1 MNFYFDTPIC
11 YLLCLSKLI
20 LKLSISCRVVL
31 TIRKLEKEILAM
43 KGHVMILATRSGD
56 MNNTHMNGL
65 NHKNRKVVFLNNS
78 FPIPFLEDPKNPHI
92 SYHFPYSLSSSTK
105 KEILDFCPTVIHNTS
120 PDFTGLCLVSFA
132 RKHQIPLMTTYHS
145 NFIDYM
151 DHYPGMRFV
160 KPFIKGWFLHY
171 YSFFQSVY
179 VPTPFIINQLK
190 KNLDLHQNVD
200 LKVWGRGIDLD
211 KFSPTCRSEEFRQK
225 YGIAPSEVVILFV
238 GRLVPEKRLDIFA
251 EVVQRLTKQGLPFKA
266 LVVGLG
272 TEMYE
277 NLPNTTYCG
286 WMSGSDLSVAYASS
300 DIFLFPSATETF
312 GNVTLEAAASG
323 LPLVV
328 EEKCSGHLVN
338 HGQNGFACAEGD
350 TDAFFNATLALVE
363 DSKKRKRFSEKSR
376 EHSLNFE
383 LHTVNNQMIKNYQH
397 TVDEFES
404 KYGKDHRMR
413 DMEWKSTG
421 FPGGD
426 IARPITVALVEI
438 FVILVL
444 RGIFAIGTSIMTISN
459 KMKGNPILPTQ
470 SSTNNG
476 SKEQPTSEQ
485 RPYMVNWAISVG
497 NSRALHTLSQL
508 FISTVLL
515 FLKLSSIVERKI
527 CNQSRRTKKL

>member
-1 MNFYFDTPIC
+1 MCRRLEGPRVVIYAPC
-11 YLLCLSKLI
+11 YNI
-20 LKLSISCRVVL
+20 LDGVVL
-31 TIRKLEKEILAM
+31 TIRKLEKEILAA
-43 KGHVMILATRSGD
+43 KGHVMILATKSGD

-78 FPIPFLEDPKNPHI
+78 FPIPFLDDPKNPNI
-92 SYHFPYSLSSSTK
+92 SYHFPYSLSSKTK
-105 KEILDFCPTVIHNTS
+105 QEILDFSPTVIHNTS

-151 DHYPGMRFV
+151 DHYPGMGFV
-160 KPFIKGWFLHY
+160 KPMITGWFLHY

-179 VPTPFIINQLK
+179 VPTPFIINQLQ
-190 KNLDLHQNVD
+190 KNLNLHQNVD

-211 KFSPTCRSEEFRQK
+211 KFSPNHRSDQFRQK
-225 YGIAPSEVVILFV
+225 YGITPSEVVILFV

-251 EVVQRLTKQGLPFKA
+251 EVVHRLKKQGLPFKA
-266 LVVGLG
+266 LIVGCG
-272 TEMYE
+272 TETYE

-338 HGQNGFACAEGD
+338 HGKNGFACAEGD
-350 TDAFFNATLALVE
+350 TDAFFNATLALVQ
-363 DSKKRKRFSEKSR
+363 DSEKRKQFSAKSR

-383 LHTVNNQMIKNYQH
+383 LRTVNNQMIKNYHQ
-397 TVDEFES
+397 TFNEFET
-404 KYGKDHRMR
+404 KYGKDHRLR
-413 DMEWKSTG
+413 DAEWKSTG

-426 IARPITVALVEI
+426 IARPITVILVEI
-438 FVILVL
+438 FAIVVL
-444 RGIFAIGTSIMTISN
+444 RGIFAIGASITAMSN
-459 KMKGNPILPTQ
+459 KMKGYPILPTQ
-470 SSTNNG
+470 STSNHG
-476 SKEQPTSEQ
+476 SKELQNPEK
-485 RPYMVNWAISVG
+485 RPYIVNCAISFG
-497 NSRALHTLSQL
+497 NSRLLLFLSQ
-508 FISTVLL
+508 FFVSTILL
-515 FLKLSSIVERKI
+515 FLKVSSIFERRI
-527 CNQSRRTKKL
+527 YNRSRATKKL